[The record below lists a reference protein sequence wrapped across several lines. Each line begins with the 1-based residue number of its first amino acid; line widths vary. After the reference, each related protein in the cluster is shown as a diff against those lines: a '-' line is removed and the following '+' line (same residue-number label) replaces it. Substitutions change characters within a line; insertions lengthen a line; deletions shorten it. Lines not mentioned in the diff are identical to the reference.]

1 MRWILNFILF
11 CILLFSLTASISL
24 AINSDNTEKVNI
36 YFFWAQ
42 GCPHCAAEE
51 VFLDSLEQQYSD
63 VVIHR
68 LEVTANYENAELLKK
83 VGQGLGADVGGVP
96 FTVVGKQYFIGWY
109 NEEITGKAIEEAI
122 KCSMENQCP
131 DIVGSLTTPITPAPQ
146 QEAGET
152 IPKNIT
158 LPIVGNVETKN
169 ISLPILTILIGA
181 LDGFNPCAMWVL
193 LFLITLLFGMKNK
206 KKMWIFGIVFLAAS
220 AFVYF
225 MFMAAW
231 LHLFLFIGFV
241 IWVRIAIGIAAL
253 WAGYYNLKE
262 YFTNP
267 AGGCKVTGE
276 EKRRRVFDSL
286 KKIIQERHFLVGLVG
301 LIALAFA
308 VNMVEL
314 ICSAGLPV
322 VYTQILAAAN
332 LPIWLYYSYLLL
344 YIFVFMLDDL
354 IVFFVAMYTLQLTGI
369 SSKYSRA
376 SHLIGGAIMLLLGI
390 LLILKPEWLMFG

>member
-1 MRWILNFILF
+1 
-11 CILLFSLTASISL
+11 
-24 AINSDNTEKVNI
+24 
-36 YFFWAQ
+36 
-42 GCPHCAAEE
+42 
-51 VFLDSLEQQYSD
+51 
-63 VVIHR
+63 
-68 LEVTANYENAELLKK
+68 
-83 VGQGLGADVGGVP
+83 
-96 FTVVGKQYFIGWY
+96 
-109 NEEITGKAIEEAI
+109 
-122 KCSMENQCP
+122 
-131 DIVGSLTTPITPAPQ
+131 
-146 QEAGET
+146 
-152 IPKNIT
+152 
-158 LPIVGNVETKN
+158 
-169 ISLPILTILIGA
+169 
-181 LDGFNPCAMWVL
+181 
-193 LFLITLLFGMKNK
+193 
-206 KKMWIFGIVFLAAS
+206 MWIFGITFLAAS

-241 IWVRIAIGIAAL
+241 IWVRIAIGIVAL

-276 EKRRRVFDSL
+276 EKRRQIFDSL
-286 KKIIQERHFLVGLVG
+286 KKIIQEKNFLVGLVG

-344 YIFVFMLDDL
+344 YIFIFMLDDL